1 MRTVAPVCFVRA
13 GRTAAVGILVAAA
26 LSSAA
31 SAWAEPT
38 NKLYDANCS
47 VCHQA
52 GGMGMEGTYP
62 RLSGRTGAI
71 ATLPQGRR
79 AMISAVLYGMAGS
92 LTVDG
97 HKIVGVMPSFPQ
109 LSNAEVAQVLTYVSH
124 LSGGHPKSFTAA
136 EVANFRNP
144 PLTSTDTNG
153 LAKDP
158 ALQKAAP

>member
-1 MRTVAPVCFVRA
+1 MMRVF
-13 GRTAAVGILVAAA
+13 GAAVAAIVALATTTG
-26 LSSAA
+26 
-31 SAWAEPT
+31 AWADAS

-52 GGMGMEGTYP
+52 GGMGMSGTYP
-62 RLSGRTGAI
+62 RLSGRAGVI

-97 HKIVGVMPSFPQ
+97 HKIIGVMPSFPQ

-124 LSGGHPKSFTAA
+124 LNGGHPKPFTAA
-136 EVANFRNP
+136 EVSAFRNP